1 MYSAVIQYV
10 YVLYSIKSYK
20 SYISYKSYS
29 QDNGYNSLCYAVIF
43 LLLIYFVYS
52 SLYLLIPYP

>member
-1 MYSAVIQYV
+1 MYSAVIQYI
-10 YVLYSIKSYK
+10 YGLYSIKSY
-20 SYISYKSYS
+20 Y

-43 LLLIYFVYS
+43 LLLIYFIHS